1 MCIEGGLQSCTRQT
15 ALRLNCKM
23 RRDLKSKVSKY
34 YGDKVSTFGPNPKG
48 VDWKD
53 ESSQNLRFDNLLK
66 IIGDER
72 GFTLNDLGC
81 GYGAIF
87 VYEDIAERV
96 KKYYGY
102 DICEDMLV
110 CGRDLVSDSR
120 AVFIN
125 SDRITEEADYSV
137 ASGIFNVRVDT
148 EEEVWKQFILDT
160 LSNMYEKSLRG
171 FSFNCLTSY
180 VDFKVEHL
188 YYADPLFLFDFCKKN
203 FSKYVTLFHDYPLY
217 EWTILVRKEP

>member
-1 MCIEGGLQSCTRQT
+1 
-15 ALRLNCKM
+15 M

-34 YGDKVSTFGPNPKG
+34 YGDKVNAFGPSPKG

-53 ESSQNLRFDNLLK
+53 ENSQNLRFDNLLK
-66 IIGDER
+66 IIGDDR
-72 GFTLNDLGC
+72 GFSLNDLGC

-87 VYEDIAERV
+87 MHRDMAKRV

-110 CGRDLVSDSR
+110 HGRDLISDSS
-120 AVFIN
+120 AVFVN
-125 SDRITEEADYSV
+125 SDKITEEADYTV

-148 EEEVWKQFILDT
+148 EVDAWEEFIIDT
-160 LSNMYEKSLRG
+160 LTNMNEKSLKG

-180 VDFKVEHL
+180 VDFKMDHL
-188 YYADPLFLFDFCKKN
+188 YYADPLLSFDFCKKN
-203 FSKYVTLFHDYPLY
+203 YSKYVTLIHDYPLY